1 VEVINMRATLNI
13 PDELIE
19 EVQNMAGVKSKTQA
33 IVVALQEYARK
44 KRLEKLLQLRGN
56 INIDYNWEK
65 EEEIEMKSEKT
76 REYKDETFTFQR
88 DTNDDENKS

>member
-1 VEVINMRATLNI
+1 MRATLNI